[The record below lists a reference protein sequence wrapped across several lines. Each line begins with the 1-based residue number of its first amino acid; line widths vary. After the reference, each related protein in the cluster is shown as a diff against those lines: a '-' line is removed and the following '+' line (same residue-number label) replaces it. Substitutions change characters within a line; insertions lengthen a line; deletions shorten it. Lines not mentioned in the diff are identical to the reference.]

1 MEAMIPCKHNK
12 NEGHHFVHFG
22 GTRHCW
28 CDGGRPVSVDDF
40 NIEAMAAELATDN
53 GDDYEQLSKAAR
65 MAVQVVARDYLAAAL
80 EQKQ

>member
-1 MEAMIPCKHNK
+1 MNQHETMR
-12 NEGHHFVHFG
+12 VVDSRYFG
-22 GTRHCW
+22 Q
-28 CDGGRPVSVDDF
+28 GRLAQVDDF

-80 EQKQ
+80 EGK